1 MEGAQSITYQ
11 CLNVLILYNER
22 IKTYL
27 LQIHK
32 TERIKEGCIYGVGE
46 GRDQGKGRKREYK
59 NMSVGSSGLKAL

>member
-11 CLNVLILYNER
+11 CLNVLILFNER

-46 GRDQGKGRKREYK
+46 QGGGAGIHP
-59 NMSVGSSGLKAL
+59 V